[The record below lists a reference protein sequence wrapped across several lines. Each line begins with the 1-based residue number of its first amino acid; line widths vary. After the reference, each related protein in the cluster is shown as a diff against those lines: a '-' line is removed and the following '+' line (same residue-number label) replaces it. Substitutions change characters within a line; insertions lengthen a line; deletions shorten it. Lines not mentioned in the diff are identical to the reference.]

1 MTEIAESAARSSSRT
16 EVTGTER
23 IVRSSLS
30 EQITESLRSDIVH
43 GRIPAGTHL
52 VQDELCERFG
62 TSRMPVRDA
71 LQQLTHEGILEQHGQ
86 QRVVVSIEPEDVEDV
101 QALIAVLHGFA
112 AGRAAEL
119 ASEEELEDLVQ
130 FCQATAQ
137 EEDPY
142 QFGRLSME
150 FHRKINRLAKS
161 PTLLRTLQTFQRT
174 VPQTMPFT
182 LPNGLVDGKAGHRAI
197 VEAIRARDAERAEQL
212 TRSISIGYVS
222 LLVESLRHQAGRQ
235 AD

>member
-1 MTEIAESAARSSSRT
+1 MVELAHPEARSPSGT
-16 EVTGTER
+16 EASGSER
-23 IVRSSLS
+23 IVRFSLS

-101 QALIAVLHGFA
+101 HAVIAVLHGFA

-119 ASEEELEDLVQ
+119 ASDEELEDLAQ
-130 FCQATAQ
+130 FCQTTA
-137 EEDPY
+137 EVDDPY

-182 LPNGLVDGKAGHRAI
+182 LPNGLVDGKAGHHAMVSRRYRT
-197 VEAIRARDAERAEQL
+197 E
-212 TRSISIGYVS
+212 TRSGPNS
-222 LLVESLRHQAGRQ
+222 
-235 AD
+235 